1 MAKKQK
7 AIIVNTGWAYGRL
20 IDNLDSLNKHLA
32 EGWYVVTSGPMGSG
46 DTTWAYS
53 LVIVEKREGG
63 DK

>member
-7 AIIVNTGWAYGRL
+7 ALIVNTGWADGKL
-20 IDNLDSLNKHLA
+20 IDNLDSINKHLA
-32 EGWYVVTSGPMGSG
+32 DGWYVVNNSPMGSG

-53 LVIVEKREGG
+53 LVIVEKRDGS